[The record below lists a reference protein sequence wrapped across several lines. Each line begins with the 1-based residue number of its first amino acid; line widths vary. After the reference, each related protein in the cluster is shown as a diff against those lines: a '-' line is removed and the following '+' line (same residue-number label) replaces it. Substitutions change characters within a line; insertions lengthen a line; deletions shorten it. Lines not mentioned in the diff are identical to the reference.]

1 MYPKK
6 DGIGTP
12 ASSAID
18 FTMKLGAFPMYVLAP
33 MNTDPVAIAC
43 RKAWFS
49 AIKRRIASCSG
60 TPGYSRPRAVDRNVR
75 YVGALSRNDD
85 RPPLAQKNCAGA
97 RTAWTTNAKA

>member
-1 MYPKK
+1 MYPKN

-18 FTMKLGAFPMYVLAP
+18 FTMKLGAFPMYVFAP
-33 MNTDPVAIAC
+33 MKTDPVAIAC

-49 AIKRRIASCSG
+49 AMRRWIASRSV
-60 TPGYSRPRAVDRNVR
+60 TPGYSRPSAVDRKVR

-85 RPPLAQKNCAGA
+85 RIPLAQKKCAGS
-97 RTAWTTNAKA
+97 RTA